1 MRKDL
6 SMAESDNNAPGGV
19 NDPLKMR
26 NTETAAL
33 KRIPASP
40 NSASASSAARK
51 TIKLKPLVPSS
62 TAASSSS
69 DGPVGTETRP
79 VAPPSIVLNMRKP
92 AAAQAEEP
100 PKFMSTNT
108 APIGKMAKPEAEKP
122 IQAST
127 LQNESAPTKTVSIP
141 RLQAR
146 NSKVA
151 PAAAP
156 GGTPPVSTVTAGVPK
171 IVKPAAPAAAPGGT
185 PPVSTVTAGVPRMVR
200 PPAPAAG
207 GQPPVST
214 VTAGVP
220 RIVKP
225 AASAA
230 ATGGGAPPVSTVTA
244 GVPRIVKPAA
254 SAATGGGAPPVS
266 TVTAGVPR
274 MVKPAAPAAATGGGA
289 PPVSTTTQGIQKQAI
304 DQVKMQSGL
313 QGAKPAIKLRPSASP
328 TQDPSV
334 LTPASPT
341 IKLAPKTESAV
352 SPVPPA
358 DSAPAPVNPAADTV
372 SDQPADPAAAKPED
386 VTVTTKIPRKTLQLK
401 PKAPVSSGA
410 QLREQGD
417 IANQQI
423 NSGVDEGDQTIQQSL
438 DLEKKDEPAE
448 GTAKK
453 KSAVKPGTNEP
464 NIIFSICAIL
474 AFLVVGYIVFAL
486 SAQFLSTWQGK
497 QIPVVGFEQ
506 INQSAKK

>member
-1 MRKDL
+1 MSLIFYAIFPAKDYRKINFTGKDL
-6 SMAESDNNAPGGV
+6 MSMAESDNNAPGGV

-33 KRIPASP
+33 KRMPASP

-62 TAASSSS
+62 ASAGAFS

-92 AAAQAEEP
+92 AGPPAEEP

-122 IQAST
+122 IQASS
-127 LQNESAPTKTVSIP
+127 LQNEPALTKTVSIP

-151 PAAAP
+151 SAAPAPEAPAADGTPVSPVTAAVPRMVKPPAP
-156 GGTPPVSTVTAGVPK
+156 GAGGTPVSTVTAGVPRM
-171 IVKPAAPAAAPGGT
+171 VKPPAPGAGGT
-185 PPVSTVTAGVPRMVR
+185 PVSTVTAGVPRMVR
-200 PPAPAAG
+200 PSAPAAG
-207 GQPPVST
+207 GT
-214 VTAGVP
+214 
-220 RIVKP
+220 
-225 AASAA
+225 
-230 ATGGGAPPVSTVTA
+230 
-244 GVPRIVKPAA
+244 
-254 SAATGGGAPPVS
+254 
-266 TVTAGVPR
+266 
-274 MVKPAAPAAATGGGA
+274 
-289 PPVSTTTQGIQKQAI
+289 PVSTTTQGIQKQAI
-304 DQVKMQSGL
+304 DQAKMQSGL

-358 DSAPAPVNPAADTV
+358 DTAAPPVSPSAETV
-372 SDQPADPAAAKPED
+372 ADQPAAPAASKPED
-386 VTVTTKIPRKTLQLK
+386 VTVTTKIPRKSLQLK

-423 NSGVDEGDQTIQQSL
+423 HSGVAEGDQTIQQSL
-438 DLEKKDEPAE
+438 DLDKKEDSAGKPV
-448 GTAKK
+448 TS
-453 KSAVKPGTNEP
+453 KSAADAGKNEP

-474 AFLVVGYIVFAL
+474 AFLVIGYIVFAL
-486 SAQFLSTWQGK
+486 SAQFLSIWQGK

-506 INQSAKK
+506 IDQGAKK

>member
-1 MRKDL
+1 MSLIFYAIFPAKDYRKINFTGKDL
-6 SMAESDNNAPGGV
+6 MSMAESDNNAPGGV

-33 KRIPASP
+33 KRMPASP

-62 TAASSSS
+62 ASAGAFS

-92 AAAQAEEP
+92 AGPPAEEP

-122 IQAST
+122 IQASS
-127 LQNESAPTKTVSIP
+127 LQNEPALTKTVSIP

-151 PAAAP
+151 SAAPAPEAPAADGTPVSPVTAAVPRMVKPPAP
-156 GGTPPVSTVTAGVPK
+156 GAGGTPVSTVTAGVPR
-171 IVKPAAPAAAPGGT
+171 IVKPPAPGAGGT
-185 PPVSTVTAGVPRMVR
+185 PVSTVTAGVPRMVR
-200 PPAPAAG
+200 PSAPAAG
-207 GQPPVST
+207 GT
-214 VTAGVP
+214 
-220 RIVKP
+220 
-225 AASAA
+225 
-230 ATGGGAPPVSTVTA
+230 
-244 GVPRIVKPAA
+244 
-254 SAATGGGAPPVS
+254 PVS

-274 MVKPAAPAAATGGGA
+274 MVRPSAPAAGGT
-289 PPVSTTTQGIQKQAI
+289 PVSTTTQGIQKQAI
-304 DQVKMQSGL
+304 DQAKMQSGL

-358 DSAPAPVNPAADTV
+358 DTAAPPVSPSAETV
-372 SDQPADPAAAKPED
+372 ADQPAAPAASKPED
-386 VTVTTKIPRKTLQLK
+386 VTVTTKIPRKSLQLK

-423 NSGVDEGDQTIQQSL
+423 HSGVAEGDQTIQQSL
-438 DLEKKDEPAE
+438 DLDKKEDSAGKPV
-448 GTAKK
+448 TS
-453 KSAVKPGTNEP
+453 KSAADAGKNEP

-474 AFLVVGYIVFAL
+474 AFLVIGYIVFAL
-486 SAQFLSTWQGK
+486 SAQFLSIWQGK

-506 INQSAKK
+506 IDQGAKK